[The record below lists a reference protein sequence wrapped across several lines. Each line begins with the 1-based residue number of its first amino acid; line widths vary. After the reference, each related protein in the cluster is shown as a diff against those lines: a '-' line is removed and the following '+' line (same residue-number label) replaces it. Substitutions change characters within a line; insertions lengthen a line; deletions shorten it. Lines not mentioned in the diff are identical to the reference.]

1 MLHFDIRD
9 IEEEDGR
16 VAVRLA
22 HVNYMCVLATFLLNL
37 LGTIVVAGGGAIRG
51 VNVVYS
57 IFNIIIYGIVG
68 MYAFY
73 NGYKG
78 LATRNGRLTDQYVGL
93 QALALVFMFA
103 ASIASGANYH
113 GWTNV
118 ARASA
123 SPRMRDFWVGW
134 SYFEATVWTLD
145 YLVGGVALYK
155 VVINRKDALRGGG
168 GISGFRL

>member
-1 MLHFDIRD
+1 M
-9 IEEEDGR
+9 
-16 VAVRLA
+16 AVRLA

-103 ASIASGANYH
+103 ASIASGATAT
-113 GWTNV
+113 GGPTPRGR
-118 ARASA
+118 ARAL
-123 SPRMRDFWVGW
+123 GQ
-134 SYFEATVWTLD
+134 WTLGR
-145 YLVGGVALYK
+145 LVL
-155 VVINRKDALRGGG
+155 LRRR
-168 GISGFRL
+168 SGRWIT

>member
-1 MLHFDIRD
+1 MN
-9 IEEEDGR
+9 
-16 VAVRLA
+16 VRLA
-22 HVNYMCVLATFLLNL
+22 FF
-37 LGTIVVAGGGAIRG
+37 
-51 VNVVYS
+51 S

-145 YLVGGVALYK
+145 YLVGSVALYK